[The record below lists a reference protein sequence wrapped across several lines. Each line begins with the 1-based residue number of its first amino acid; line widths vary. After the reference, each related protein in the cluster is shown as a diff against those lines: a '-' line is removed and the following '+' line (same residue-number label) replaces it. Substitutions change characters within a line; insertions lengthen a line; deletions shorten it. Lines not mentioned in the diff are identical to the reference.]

1 MLFDSSRLS
10 HVSLAGN
17 TSQKHAFQVYTKS
30 LNMYFEIRAE
40 ILHASW
46 SETIAP
52 FVDILSA
59 N

>member
-1 MLFDSSRLS
+1 MLFDSSGLS
-10 HVSLAGN
+10 HVSLAGSI
-17 TSQKHAFQVYTKS
+17 SQKHAFQVYTKRV
-30 LNMYFEIRAE
+30 NMYFEIRAE

-46 SETIAP
+46 SETIAS

>member
-10 HVSLAGN
+10 HVSLA
-17 TSQKHAFQVYTKS
+17 QKHAFQVYTKS
-30 LNMYFEIRAE
+30 LNMYFEIWAE

-46 SETIAP
+46 SETIAS